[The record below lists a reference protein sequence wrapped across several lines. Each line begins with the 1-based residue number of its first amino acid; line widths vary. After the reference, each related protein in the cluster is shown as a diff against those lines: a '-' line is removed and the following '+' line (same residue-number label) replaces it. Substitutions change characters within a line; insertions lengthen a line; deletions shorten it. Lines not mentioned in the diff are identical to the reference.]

1 MDTKSERWSGSTL
14 PAHVSGNTEDES
26 ERRIVANLS
35 YRPPAI
41 QIEADRRK
49 WNSCRTWEDAMRLN
63 AQFFAGRLE
72 VGIDSSFDPMDM
84 ENETLHMLLNHIYVV
99 RHHPR
104 RLGKGYTHDGK
115 AFITRQ
121 MGSCCF
127 MLPYDHELI
136 VPLMVALLGSRRLST
151 TVVYRGDE
159 DLSEG
164 PLCNFDCNTV
174 QEISCGKSRRGFTIC
189 APSTVPLSAMYPR
202 GTKCLKQS
210 KGPFF
215 PGLSCSASIHYVLL
229 SLGTPLPFHLE
240 LLLTTARRYQA
251 TFFFANELTQD
262 RACNNCVHITVDPFF
277 IPSRFVKLI
286 FLDMITCVDLG
297 FCNAWR
303 LRHCDV
309 VLTASSQRTK
319 PNLVRPEVRA
329 CQTQLVERSV
339 YRVWIHSARR
349 EDVGAGL

>member
-14 PAHVSGNTEDES
+14 TAHVSGDTEDEA
-26 ERRIVANLS
+26 ERRIVTNHS

-72 VGIDSSFDPMDM
+72 VSIDSSFDPMDM

-99 RHHPR
+99 RHHPC

-115 AFITRQ
+115 ASITRQ

-127 MLPYDHELI
+127 MLPYDHKLI
-136 VPLMVALLGSRRLST
+136 LPLMVALLGSRRLST

-174 QEISCGKSRRGFTIC
+174 QEISCGSSLDC
-189 APSTVPLSAMYPR
+189 LDPWSPSTTESLEELHAELLEVWDNVRDLDCEALLSAHPALFHVRTREY
-202 GTKCLKQS
+202 GTDI
-210 KGPFF
+210 
-215 PGLSCSASIHYVLL
+215 LSLL
-229 SLGTPLPFHLE
+229 SDIVDGELKRHSLGYVSE
-240 LLLTTARRYQA
+240 RY
-251 TFFFANELTQD
+251 
-262 RACNNCVHITVDPFF
+262 
-277 IPSRFVKLI
+277 K
-286 FLDMITCVDLG
+286 
-297 FCNAWR
+297 
-303 LRHCDV
+303 V
-309 VLTASSQRTK
+309 V
-319 PNLVRPEVRA
+319 
-329 CQTQLVERSV
+329 
-339 YRVWIHSARR
+339 R
-349 EDVGAGL
+349 E